1 MDFLIRK
8 VLSETEYAA
17 QSSTL
22 DPYDGVVIVS
32 DSDPAVVVK
41 LAIGSQTFLPSSG
54 GDVYAPSDGTY
65 LTASDE
71 TTPLPNSIDL
81 HLTNPDNGT
90 QSIMMNN
97 PVSSSAARIETLP
110 LTDNDSGFMWV
121 NNAGALT
128 QTRTLDFQTTSGD
141 QDWTVN
147 NINILQFTANA
158 FALNGNTVGSDTG
171 FDGPLMTTNA
181 FESNTTEIVFRRK
194 VIGTALTVAV
204 ASNVDLSVQGGF
216 YATGLTSSTGT
227 DLILGAGNQVFLK
240 TSSERFKEDIDTFDA
255 YTGALDRYSKLRP
268 VTYRYKRED
277 GEVEKQR
284 LAIGLIAEEVEKLF
298 PEAVNMD
305 AENSPFSI
313 SYDQICTI
321 TLSVVQ
327 GMLKEI
333 TKLKERVST
342 LENGI

>member
-8 VLSETEYAA
+8 VLTETEYAA

-65 LTASDE
+65 LTATDE

-158 FALNGNTVGSDTG
+158 FALNGNRSCK
-171 FDGPLMTTNA
+171 P
-181 FESNTTEIVFRRK
+181 
-194 VIGTALTVAV
+194 
-204 ASNVDLSVQGGF
+204 
-216 YATGLTSSTGT
+216 
-227 DLILGAGNQVFLK
+227 
-240 TSSERFKEDIDTFDA
+240 
-255 YTGALDRYSKLRP
+255 
-268 VTYRYKRED
+268 
-277 GEVEKQR
+277 
-284 LAIGLIAEEVEKLF
+284 
-298 PEAVNMD
+298 
-305 AENSPFSI
+305 
-313 SYDQICTI
+313 
-321 TLSVVQ
+321 
-327 GMLKEI
+327 
-333 TKLKERVST
+333 
-342 LENGI
+342 